1 MRALPPLLFRE
12 EALRRWV
19 GFNAQQVRQG
29 SWQRGAA
36 KRPGP
41 RTAGPIGPETLA
53 PPSVKLNLRALEALF
68 NGSSEALAQVGV
80 LARQVTGLLDATA
93 LEPTAHST
101 DGGQVPRQRKGTAKP
116 GQPHA
121 IEVTVYGW

>member
-1 MRALPPLLFRE
+1 MRSGLKTLFGIERMRALPPLLFRE
-12 EALRRWV
+12 GALRRWV

-53 PPSVKLNLRALEALF
+53 PPSVKLNRA
-68 NGSSEALAQVGV
+68 
-80 LARQVTGLLDATA
+80 
-93 LEPTAHST
+93 
-101 DGGQVPRQRKGTAKP
+101 
-116 GQPHA
+116 
-121 IEVTVYGW
+121 